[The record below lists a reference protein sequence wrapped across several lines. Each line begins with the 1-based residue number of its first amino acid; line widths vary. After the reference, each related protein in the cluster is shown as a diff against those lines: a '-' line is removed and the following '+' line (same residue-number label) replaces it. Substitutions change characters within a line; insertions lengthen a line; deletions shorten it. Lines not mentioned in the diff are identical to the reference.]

1 MKKVMLVEDEE
12 FILQGIRCIIDW
24 EEISM
29 SVVSMAHNG
38 REALEMFQR
47 EPVDIVV
54 TDVEM
59 PLMNGLELLEEIR
72 KINPRTRCI
81 ILSGYDEFEY
91 ARSALRLDVE
101 EYILKPVNE
110 DQLKEAL
117 IRAAEHFDEI
127 DRKKA
132 GNMED
137 NMGWHRFLKGKLEG
151 CEAENFQ
158 QMLPEIGQDE
168 QVCAAMMKINADSLE
183 RQDSMQDILIEIQK
197 MPQKLKAIYLSP
209 DTLLLLLYLKKE
221 CGDSGSAVSGGH
233 LQIIE
238 SGNGAAGGALG
249 NSQDAQAGSSDPA
262 AEIFGNFQD
271 HLESRY
277 GIMSFFTV
285 SSFIQEYEALPECY
299 KIISRLQKYRLLEG
313 YGACITESYIKNRK
327 NQDVVIDENQLRK
340 MILKKDKDGA
350 LNYIE
355 DLFINNLKS
364 EVNVDVLYQ
373 LSLKMAV
380 LLQDIKVEYK
390 LEQSRNLQALTE
402 MVEKIYQADDIFGL
416 KTIFI
421 SEITEIILY
430 LHTEDFQYT
439 PVVKQIMAE
448 VQKNYKEDMN
458 LKTLAYKYH
467 MNASYLGQIFQKEV
481 GCSFTQYLSNTKNK
495 IAKDLILNTNMKIN
509 DIAKEIGYPDASYF
523 YRKFKQCYGVSP
535 ASLRN
540 MKKY

>member
-29 SVVSMAHNG
+29 TVVSMAHNG
-38 REALEMFQR
+38 REALEMFSR
-47 EPVDIVV
+47 EPADIVV

-91 ARSALRLDVE
+91 ARTALKLDVE

-110 DQLKEAL
+110 EQLKRAL
-117 IRAAEHFDEI
+117 IHAAEHFDEI
-127 DRKKA
+127 AREKA
-132 GNMED
+132 GSMED
-137 NMGWHRFLKGKLEG
+137 KIGWHRFLKGKLDKN
-151 CEAENFQ
+151 EAETFLR
-158 QMLPEIGQDE
+158 MLPEIGPE
-168 QVCAAMMKINADSLE
+168 ESVTAAMMKIDADSLE
-183 RQDSMQDILIEIQK
+183 ARDGMQDVLIGL
-197 MPQKLKAIYLSP
+197 QKLPRKLKTIYLSP
-209 DTLLLLLYLKKE
+209 DTLFLLLYEEREGILQ
-221 CGDSGSAVSGGH
+221 SGQEAS
-233 LQIIE
+233 
-238 SGNGAAGGALG
+238 
-249 NSQDAQAGSSDPA
+249 
-262 AEIFGNFQD
+262 EIFRAFQN
-271 HLESRY
+271 HLESSF
-277 GIMSFFTV
+277 GIMSFIT
-285 SSFIQEYEALPECY
+285 IGPPIREYQELPPSY

-313 YGACITESYIKNRK
+313 YGSCITENYIKERK
-327 NQDVVIDENQLRK
+327 NQDVAIDENLLRK
-340 MILKKDKDGA
+340 MILKKDKEGA

-364 EVNVDVLYQ
+364 EVYVDVLYQ
-373 LSLKMAV
+373 LALKMAI

-430 LHTEDFQYT
+430 LHTEDSQYT
-439 PVVKQIMAE
+439 PVVKQIMEE
-448 VQKNYKEDMN
+448 VRKNYKEDMN

-509 DIAKEIGYPDASYF
+509 DIAKEVGYPDTSYF

-535 ASLRN
+535 ASLLN